1 MPSLFAK
8 IGLSSK
14 PNPYMNPHHPGHNS
28 ARKKV
33 AQPGK
38 TGTHPATNAHPSSV
52 SLPLPRQASPRGSSD
67 FLAEARNSAGRNP
80 VTGRRAGGPSQRN
93 NTLSR
98 VSLADELRQVE
109 AEERT
114 MYQNRSLAQIRTM
127 GSKYELYAQ
136 AMVKQREEEM
146 RIRAAR
152 GGVEYYAPER
162 TLSEFYSAPL
172 ND

>member
-28 ARKKV
+28 SRKKV
-33 AQPGK
+33 PQ
-38 TGTHPATNAHPSSV
+38 TGTANPASNAQQSSV
-52 SLPLPRQASPRGSSD
+52 SLPLPPRQASPRGSSD
-67 FLAEARNSAGRNP
+67 FLAEARSSAGRNP
-80 VTGRRAGGPSQRN
+80 VTGRRAGGLDQRN

-98 VSLADELRQVE
+98 ASLADELRQVE
-109 AEERT
+109 EEERT
-114 MYQNRSLAQIRTM
+114 MYQNRSLAQVRTM

-136 AMVKQREEEM
+136 AMIKQREEEM

-172 ND
+172 TD